1 MGDFQGLVHSIIAH
15 AWCHFEVPH
24 GPICRIRSHYAILKV
39 AGDMPNWSSGEATQ
53 ALDSDLVPRSTG
65 ASTQP
70 TWVDYIYTLL
80 IGRMYSEANGS
91 VRIVGIELDAIHC
104 FITLL
109 DGLMA
114 APIAL
119 LRMCACMSSVIC
131 PRRRR
136 RGLHVAS
143 LREDA
148 VVGPEIVRDGKA
160 WSKRFLL

>member
-53 ALDSDLVPRSTG
+53 ALDSDLVPHSTG

-91 VRIVGIELDAIHC
+91 VRIVGIEVDAIHM
-104 FITLL
+104 
-109 DGLMA
+109 GLW
-114 APIAL
+114 P
-119 LRMCACMSSVIC
+119 LRLHFSECVHAC
-131 PRRRR
+131 PRSLALGGEGMLFR
-136 RGLHVAS
+136 LHA
-143 LREDA
+143 D
-148 VVGPEIVRDGKA
+148 
-160 WSKRFLL
+160 